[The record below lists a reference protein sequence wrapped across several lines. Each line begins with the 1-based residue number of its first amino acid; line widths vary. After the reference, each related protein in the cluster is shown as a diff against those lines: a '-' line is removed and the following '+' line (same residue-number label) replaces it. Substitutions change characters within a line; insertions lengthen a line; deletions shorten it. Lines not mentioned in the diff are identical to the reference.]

1 MKIRRFMKNY
11 EQQLLK
17 QLNAPLSPEE
27 ARRLQTRH
35 QRLIA
40 RMQHERLIHL
50 LITLFFALFTLITLC
65 LVIFH
70 PSLSV
75 FVLLGL
81 FLTLLIPYI
90 FHYYFLEN
98 TVQRWYDLGDRIA
111 KMEKNRSHDESY
123 DN

>member
-1 MKIRRFMKNY
+1 MKIRRYMKNY
-11 EQQLLK
+11 EQQLRK

-27 ARRLQTRH
+27 ARRLQARH

-70 PSLSV
+70 PSLPV
-75 FVLLGL
+75 FALLGL
-81 FLTLLIPYI
+81 FLILLIPYI

-98 TVQRWYDLGDRIA
+98 TVQRWYDLSERIA
-111 KMEKNRSHDESY
+111 KMEKNRSHDESS

>member
-1 MKIRRFMKNY
+1 MKIRRYMKNY

-27 ARRLQTRH
+27 ARRLQARH

-50 LITLFFALFTLITLC
+50 LITLFFALFTLITLG
-65 LVIFH
+65 LVILH

-81 FLTLLIPYI
+81 FLILLIPYI

-98 TVQRWYDLGDRIA
+98 TVQRWYDLSDRIA
-111 KMEKNRSHDESY
+111 KMENNRSHDESS